1 MVSNI
6 IGVSPFVYR
15 METLKRHLP
24 VSGQEGLHELG
35 KIAIRFEE
43 KIYIAA
49 TSQSDYLRKLSLKL
63 LTMETKSQNPIGNAL
78 PSNSAGNSN
87 KSLDAGKNIKELCAW
102 FYLHINPP
110 CFSLWCCV
118 FDTEIIVSRIFMDY
132 KHTRILTCICTYT
145 ETYIYVYIC
154 VCAIFFFA
162 FWTWMRNSC

>member
-6 IGVSPFVYR
+6 IRVSPFVYR

-24 VSGQEGLHELG
+24 VSGQEGLHELR

-43 KIYIAA
+43 KIYTAA
-49 TSQSDYLRKLSLKL
+49 TSQSDYLRKISLKM

-87 KSLDAGKNIKELCAW
+87 KSPDAGKYIKELCAW

-118 FDTEIIVSRIFMDY
+118 FDT
-132 KHTRILTCICTYT
+132 
-145 ETYIYVYIC
+145 
-154 VCAIFFFA
+154 
-162 FWTWMRNSC
+162 

>member
-87 KSLDAGKNIKELCAW
+87 KSSDAGKYIKELCAW

-132 KHTRILTCICTYT
+132 KHTCILTCICTYT
-145 ETYIYVYIC
+145 ET
-154 VCAIFFFA
+154 
-162 FWTWMRNSC
+162 